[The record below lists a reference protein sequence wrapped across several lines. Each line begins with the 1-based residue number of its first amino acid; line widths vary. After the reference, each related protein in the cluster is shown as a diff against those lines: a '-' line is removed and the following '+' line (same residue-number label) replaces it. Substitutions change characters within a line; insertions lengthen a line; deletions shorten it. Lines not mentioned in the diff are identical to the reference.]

1 MQSCINE
8 NRKVTKMTDKEQ
20 IIVDGIDVSECEDVT
35 GLKYCD
41 GYGDWC
47 HLYPDCSFKKL
58 ARKTQEC
65 EALKKRNE
73 DNERFYLK
81 QYAKKDSEVLDLT
94 HKLNVKTQEYEE
106 LKEEISKLQLNE
118 YHYKNELKKYKKGI
132 HKYRNL
138 LKYEINNLR
147 LSRRE
152 FLKMVGRYP
161 KFEKDNIKLALD
173 TFNRKLELID
183 NPGRYRKALEEI
195 EEYVNSQ
202 LDGFGNDVYAMN
214 KVAIN
219 HIQEIINKAKG

>member
-1 MQSCINE
+1 
-8 NRKVTKMTDKEQ
+8 MTNKEP
-20 IIVDGIDVSECEDVT
+20 IIIDGVDVSKCT
-35 GLKYCD
+35 L
-41 GYGDWC
+41 YGDGRCNNACNPLNCLFCSEKPNC
-47 HLYPDCSFKKL
+47 HYKQL

-65 EALKKRNE
+65 
-73 DNERFYLK
+73 
-81 QYAKKDSEVLDLT
+81 
-94 HKLNVKTQEYEE
+94 EE

-138 LKYEINNLR
+138 LKYEINDLR

-183 NPGRYRKALEEI
+183 NPSRYYKALGEI
-195 EEYVNSQ
+195 ENFMNYEFSGQNEWVKTSI
-202 LDGFGNDVYAMN
+202 LD
-214 KVAIN
+214 
-219 HIQEIINKAKG
+219 IINKAKGTDNE